1 MEKKQKLIALLTAGI
16 AAVIA
21 VALRI
26 YELAVTIDPDTGF
39 WQYSDPT
46 QFIMYA
52 LLLVV
57 LVVAFVFG
65 SVKKQTASPTILT
78 EPDIGTGI
86 CAALVTAAFL
96 YDGVVGIIRLTAL
109 SADFDPYAMT
119 LGYFIIST
127 GFLAKIFQILFAIL
141 SAVWFGLYSADR
153 FAGTNLCR
161 KLGAM
166 AINPV
171 LWGVARLLIA
181 FVTPIKFKNVSQL
194 LLEILLVVFAMIF
207 WFAFARIAS
216 GVNPDSSMWLFFFG
230 GITAAFLGYVC
241 ALAPFILLI
250 TGQGHLIP
258 ESRPMQ
264 FVDLAFAIFATCALF
279 NAMPKTVGL
288 NSRDEFKEEEAPE
301 LPEGFENTK
310 LGRGNKK
317 KAEKLSREE
326 RAREKARLKAEAAQE
341 RAYLAAAE
349 AATNEDGTLKDPFED
364 TGAGVAEVDVD
375 APNPG
380 KAESFWKPV
389 SDRDGEH
396 FVISEEE

>member
-1 MEKKQKLIALLTAGI
+1 MEKKHKLIALLTAGI

-194 LLEILLVVFAMIF
+194 LLELLFLLVALPALFS
-207 WFAFARIAS
+207 FARLLY
-216 GVNPDSSMWLFFFG
+216 GVEAENRMRTFTWCG
-230 GITAAFLGYVC
+230 TTAAVLGYVTAFAPFC
-241 ALAPFILLI
+241 LILTGNYHLLAPDYPV
-250 TGQGHLIP
+250 QY
-258 ESRPMQ
+258 
-264 FVDLAFAIFATCALF
+264 
-279 NAMPKTVGL
+279 
-288 NSRDEFKEEEAPE
+288 PE
-301 LPEGFENTK
+301 LAIAVFFTYLLVKGAR
-310 LGRGNKK
+310 RG
-317 KAEKLSREE
+317 AS
-326 RAREKARLKAEAAQE
+326 
-341 RAYLAAAE
+341 
-349 AATNEDGTLKDPFED
+349 ED
-364 TGAGVAEVDVD
+364 
-375 APNPG
+375 
-380 KAESFWKPV
+380 
-389 SDRDGEH
+389 
-396 FVISEEE
+396 

>member
-1 MEKKQKLIALLTAGI
+1 MNKLKAASLSPNGAIILAAVFTLFAVPLRTFQFLNCMDPETGFWTVRDVTVPVLYAL
-16 AAVIA
+16 VIA
-21 VALRI
+21 VAVFAFFISLFSGIMPKPEFSKQRDI
-26 YELAVTIDPDTGF
+26 PLGVSGLLMALGFAWDAFVNVRTAIATYAGLSETEDLSLTYQLISSGTLARFGQVLFAVLSVVSLIFFGISKLTGTTLYESHKVLALSPVVWGVF
-39 WQYSDPT
+39 R
-46 QFIMYA
+46 
-52 LLLVV
+52 LLVH
-57 LVVAFVFG
+57 FV
-65 SVKKQTASPTILT
+65 
-78 EPDIGTGI
+78 EP
-86 CAALVTAAFL
+86 
-96 YDGVVGIIRLTAL
+96 
-109 SADFDPYAMT
+109 
-119 LGYFIIST
+119 IS
-127 GFLAKIFQILFAIL
+127 
-141 SAVWFGLYSADR
+141 Y
-153 FAGTNLCR
+153 
-161 KLGAM
+161 
-166 AINPV
+166 
-171 LWGVARLLIA
+171 
-181 FVTPIKFKNVSQL
+181 KNVSQL

-241 ALAPFILLI
+241 ALAPFVLII

-258 ESRPMQ
+258 ENRPMQ
-264 FVDLAFAIFATCALF
+264 YVDLAFAIS
-279 NAMPKTVGL
+279 VGL
-288 NSRDEFKEEEAPE
+288 NSRDEFKEEAAPE

-310 LGRGNKK
+310 LGRKNKK

-326 RAREKARLKAEAAQE
+326 KAREKARLKAEAAQE

-349 AATNEDGTLKDPFED
+349 AATNEDGTLADPFED